1 MKALGL
7 LCLCPQPYATRC
19 TVIFRQVSVIP
30 WSVRAGSI
38 GGVDRE
44 KKQRL
49 VWATG
54 C

>member
-7 LCLCPQPYATRC
+7 LYLYPQPYATRC
-19 TVIFRQVSVIP
+19 TVIFRQVGVIP
-30 WSVRAGSI
+30 WSGRAGSND
-38 GGVDRE
+38 GVDRE
-44 KKQRL
+44 KEQRL